1 MVISPSF
8 DVPIFR
14 ICVYARYNI
23 QYGRIGAS
31 NSEVE
36 EAASS
41 ADMHSRILTFPKGER
56 RTVKREKDESFSD
69 DHGYGSP
76 TNSKQDEFS
85 SYQHTWSTAALELS
99 R

>member
-8 DVPIFR
+8 VVPIFR
-14 ICVYARYNI
+14 ICIYPRYNI

-56 RTVKREKDESFSD
+56 RTVKREKKESFSD
-69 DHGYGSP
+69 DHGYARVT
-76 TNSKQDEFS
+76 TNKQ
-85 SYQHTWSTAALELS
+85 QI

>member
-23 QYGRIGAS
+23 QYGRIDAS

-41 ADMHSRILTFPKGER
+41 ADMHSRILTFPKGKR
-56 RTVKREKDESFSD
+56 TTVKREKEESFSD
-69 DHGYGSP
+69 YHSYGSVT
-76 TNSKQDEFS
+76 TNK
-85 SYQHTWSTAALELS
+85 
-99 R
+99 

>member
-23 QYGRIGAS
+23 QYARIGAS

-56 RTVKREKDESFSD
+56 RSELLKEKRTRVLVTTTVTVAQQTANKMTLLRTNI
-69 DHGYGSP
+69 HGQRRP
-76 TNSKQDEFS
+76 
-85 SYQHTWSTAALELS
+85 
-99 R
+99 